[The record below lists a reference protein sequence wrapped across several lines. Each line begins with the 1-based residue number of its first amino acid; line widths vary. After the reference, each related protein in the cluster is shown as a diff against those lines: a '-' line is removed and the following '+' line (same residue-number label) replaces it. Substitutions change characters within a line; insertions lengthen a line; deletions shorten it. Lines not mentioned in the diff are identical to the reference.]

1 MTNDPLTSS
10 SLLSFAKSMSIAF
23 RTFGNSPA
31 VRLILLSTWRTRRTT
46 ASASS
51 LRVFR
56 RPGRRTS
63 MYCFMG
69 TGTFSSRAFIQRRE
83 AILVGT

>member
-1 MTNDPLTSS
+1 MR
-10 SLLSFAKSMSIAF
+10 MAF
-23 RTFGNSPA
+23 STLWNSPA

-51 LRVFR
+51 LRVLR
-56 RPGRRTS
+56 RPGRRVS
-63 MYCFMG
+63 MCCFIG
-69 TGTFSSRAFIQRRE
+69 TGTFSRRAFIHLRD